1 MLPPSSLPLSTHD
14 LVPPT
19 LGVIL
24 AGGHASR
31 LGYRDKA
38 LVEVG
43 GAPLLARVST
53 RLLPQVAR
61 VILSANGDPSRF
73 AFSDLPLISDT
84 IPGFPGPLAGILAGF
99 DWAAAHL
106 PHLDWIVSV
115 PVDCPFLPHDL
126 VARLHAARAQERAP
140 LACAVSG
147 ARHHHLAALW
157 PVSLR
162 EDLRRALMQ
171 DGVRRVADWTARH
184 GVAPAVWPDEPFD
197 PFFNIN
203 TPKDVTEADRLAQ
216 RADAGP

>member
-1 MLPPSSLPLSTHD
+1 MSPSSSLPLSTHD
-14 LVPPT
+14 IFPPT

-61 VILSANGDPSRF
+61 MILSANGHPSRF
-73 AFSDLPLISDT
+73 AFSDLPIISDT
-84 IPGFPGPLAGILAGF
+84 IPDFPGPLAGILAGL

-106 PHLDWIVSV
+106 PHLDWIASV
-115 PVDCPFLPHDL
+115 PVDCPFLPRDL
-126 VARLHAARAQERAP
+126 VARLHAARVQERTS

-147 ARHHHLAALW
+147 ARRHHLAALW
-157 PVSLR
+157 PVALR
-162 EDLRRALMQ
+162 EDLRRALTQ
-171 DGVRRVADWTARH
+171 DDVRRVADWTARH
-184 GVAPAVWPDEPFD
+184 GVASAVWPDEPFD

-216 RADAGP
+216 RADTGP